1 MTKYTCKNCGVPLDV
16 EDGELTVEC
25 PFCKAKLTVEE
36 LKQDEKTDGTEDST
50 EPAAEVEAE
59 EKAENP
65 DAPVAKKKFLSL
77 GSKKTRILCVILAAA
92 LLIGLVVGFRVCSAP
107 PPHIEEI
114 YDRVVELVESAN
126 RFNTL
131 LYGKGLPTYAKDSE
145 YAEINHLYFHGN
157 GVPNGYLVVSDY
169 TMFSSIDQIKAEAE
183 TIYSKEWLDSVMY
196 PAIFDGYVSDDG
208 SVARARYEEAN
219 DWIYMSENPHDDY
232 LKNSGMRLYDYSTM
246 QIVDPSNNERVV
258 IQMDSW
264 LSSNPTVIYPATIT
278 LLLQDGQWFL
288 HSFTG

>member
-1 MTKYTCKNCGVPLDV
+1 MIKYTCKNCGVPLEV

-25 PFCKAKLTVEE
+25 PYCKAKLTVEE
-36 LKQDEKTDGTEDST
+36 LKQDEDST
-50 EPAAEVEAE
+50 EHTAEAE
-59 EKAENP
+59 AEKAEEEGASNP
-65 DAPVAKKKFLSL
+65 DATATKKKFLSL
-77 GSKKTRILCVILAAA
+77 GNKKTRILCVILAVA

-126 RFNTL
+126 RFNVL
-131 LYGKGLPTYAKDSE
+131 LYGKGLPTYAEDSE
-145 YAEINHLYFHGN
+145 YAEINHLYFTGN
-157 GVPNGYLVVSDY
+157 GVPRGYLVVSDY
-169 TMFSSIDQIKAEAE
+169 TMFTSIDQMKAEAE

-196 PAIFDGYVSDDG
+196 PSLFDGYVSDDG

-219 DWIYMSENPHDDY
+219 EWIYMSANPNDDY

-246 QIVDPSNNERVV
+246 QIIDPSNHERVV

-264 LSSNPTVIYPATIT
+264 LSSNPSVIYPATIT

>member
-1 MTKYTCKNCGVPLDV
+1 MIKYTCKNCGVPLEV

-25 PFCKAKLTVEE
+25 PYCKAKLTVEE
-36 LKQDEKTDGTEDST
+36 LKQDEDST
-50 EPAAEVEAE
+50 EHTAEAE
-59 EKAENP
+59 AEKSEEEGASNP
-65 DAPVAKKKFLSL
+65 DAAATKKKFLSL
-77 GSKKTRILCVILAAA
+77 GNKKTRILCVILAVA

-126 RFNTL
+126 RFNVL
-131 LYGKGLPTYAKDSE
+131 LYGKGLPTYAEDSE
-145 YAEINHLYFHGN
+145 YAEINHLYFTGN
-157 GVPNGYLVVSDY
+157 GVPRGYLVVSDY
-169 TMFSSIDQIKAEAE
+169 TMFTSIDQMKAEAE

-196 PAIFDGYVSDDG
+196 PSLFDGYVSDDG

-219 DWIYMSENPHDDY
+219 EWIYMSANPNDDY

-246 QIVDPSNNERVV
+246 QIIDPSNHERVV

-264 LSSNPTVIYPATIT
+264 LSSNPSVIYPATIT